1 MYYYYMNP
9 DVIFKSNYISLKNV
23 SSIHAIA
30 NERSQD
36 LFQIKENLKLVV
48 LYCLTW
54 TCTKVVLLHELRYHH

>member
-30 NERSQD
+30 NERSEEM
-36 LFQIKENLKLVV
+36 FQILKNLKLVM
-48 LYCLTW
+48 
-54 TCTKVVLLHELRYHH
+54 